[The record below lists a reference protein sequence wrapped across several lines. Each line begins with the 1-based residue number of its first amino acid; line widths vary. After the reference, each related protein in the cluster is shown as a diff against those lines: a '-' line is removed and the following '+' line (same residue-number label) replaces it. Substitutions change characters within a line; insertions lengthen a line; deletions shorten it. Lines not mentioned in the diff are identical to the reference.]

1 MSYGRFTLRRLS
13 NISSNISKNLESF
26 ELRVNYSNLPLCGEK
41 FKGEWE

>member
-1 MSYGRFTLRRLS
+1 MKVHFELFWRGCAKIFM
-13 NISSNISKNLESF
+13 ESF